1 MKLPFPTA
9 LKLAITL
16 LATTVTGTPA
26 VLAQTIYRHVDRN
39 GQVVFS
45 DQPPAANAPTIASP
59 GPSVIEASTA
69 SMPYEVR
76 QVMQRYPVT
85 IYTRDACEP
94 CDAGRALLEARGI
107 PFDERQVRTAADGD
121 ALRRLSGQDALPLL
135 AIGTQQ
141 LKGFA
146 DTDRQ
151 RNAVGVQQR
160 QMPRSPARQRAA
172 GKVLPRCRLP
182 GSLAGPAWRG
192 RVRWGKDCALG
203 RAPLLR
209 GLVHRRRIAPP
220 AHMRWLHADND
231 PGEIPDGMARDCLIV
246 DKLGAD
252 RRGEDFLGQIALK
265 VGLHVRIPHCRETG
279 DRYHGLVRV
288 PFEEH
293 ADFRIAADAV
303 GLGRIG

>member
-69 SMPYEVR
+69 SMTYEVR

-146 DTDRQ
+146 DTEWSQYLD
-151 RNAVGVQQR
+151 
-160 QMPRSPARQRAA
+160 AA
-172 GKVLPRCRLP
+172 GYPKSIALPP
-182 GSLAGPAWRG
+182 GYRRPPAQPL
-192 RVRWGKDCALG
+192 VALT
-203 RAPLLR
+203 A
-209 GLVHRRRIAPP
+209 APP
-220 AHMRWLHADND
+220 ATTASRD
-231 PGEIPDGMARDCLIV
+231 PLPSLNAP
-246 DKLGAD
+246 APTTPPP
-252 RRGEDFLGQIALK
+252 RGPTPQNPAGIQF
-265 VGLHVRIPHCRETG
+265 
-279 DRYHGLVRV
+279 
-288 PFEEH
+288 
-293 ADFRIAADAV
+293 
-303 GLGRIG
+303 